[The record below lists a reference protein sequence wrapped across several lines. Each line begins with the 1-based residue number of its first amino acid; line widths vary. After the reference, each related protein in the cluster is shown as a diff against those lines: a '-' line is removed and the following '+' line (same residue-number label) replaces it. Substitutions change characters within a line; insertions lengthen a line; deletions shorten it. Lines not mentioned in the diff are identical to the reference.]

1 MIGPPSVDS
10 GKGGLEKGGEI
21 QMPEYISIP
30 IYSVR
35 TLQTPSDS
43 VTIFVPSTATKDFS
57 FLNPLRFMR
66 SLGNSGHIIGH
77 IIDSV
82 ETFSTGDPPLSNELR
97 RCVTNPVLTIPGP
110 VRVLN

>member
-1 MIGPPSVDS
+1 MIGLPSVDS

-21 QMPEYISIP
+21 QMPEYISIS
-30 IYSVR
+30 IYPVR

-66 SLGNSGHIIGH
+66 SLGNNSGHII
-77 IIDSV
+77 DTV
-82 ETFSTGDPPLSNELR
+82 ETFSTSDPPHLNELR